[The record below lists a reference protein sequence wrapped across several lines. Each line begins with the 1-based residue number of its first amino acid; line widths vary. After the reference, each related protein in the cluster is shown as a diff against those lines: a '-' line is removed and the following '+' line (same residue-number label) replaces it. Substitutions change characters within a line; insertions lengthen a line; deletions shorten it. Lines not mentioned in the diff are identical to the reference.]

1 MTDEASSESDTTTT
15 AEPDREVTVRASGH
29 EHVSAEHASTF
40 EVTSDDWLTPAG
52 DCILAVEADT
62 TPADVPRVFVEA
74 CRSREATIVAEFS
87 AADATETVT
96 GHGHPDLS
104 YEGDRSMVGRTSD
117 YVDERTI
124 MVDAD
129 KAAADLD
136 RRLVTALERGAPL
149 TMTLRVK
156 P

>member
-1 MTDEASSESDTTTT
+1 MSDETVDSEV
-15 AEPDREVTVRASGH
+15 REVTVRAEGH
-29 EHVSAEHASTF
+29 EHVSAEHTSTF

-62 TPADVPRVFVEA
+62 TPADVPRSFVEA
-74 CRSREATIVAEFS
+74 CQSHDATITAEFA
-87 AADATETVT
+87 AADATQTVE
-96 GHGHPDLS
+96 GHGHPDLTF
-104 YEGDRSMVGRTSD
+104 EGDRSLVGRTSD

-124 MVDAD
+124 MVGAD
-129 KAAADLD
+129 AAAGDFD

-149 TMTLRVK
+149 TLTLRVE

>member
-1 MTDEASSESDTTTT
+1 MSED
-15 AEPDREVTVRASGH
+15 AEPESAVREVTVRAEGH
-29 EHVSAEHASTF
+29 EHVAAEHGSTF

-62 TPADVPRVFVEA
+62 TPADVPRSFVAA
-74 CRSREATIVAEFS
+74 CRSREATITAEFA

-96 GHGHPDLS
+96 GSGHPDLTF
-104 YEGDRSMVGRTSD
+104 EGDRSMVGRTSD
-117 YVDERTI
+117 YVDERTV
-124 MVDAD
+124 MVEAD
-129 KAAADLD
+129 RAAADFD

-149 TMTLRVK
+149 TMTLRVE

>member
-1 MTDEASSESDTTTT
+1 MDEDTAGDEES
-15 AEPDREVTVRASGH
+15 PVREVTVRASGH
-29 EHVSAEHASTF
+29 EHVTAEHASTF

-52 DCILAVEADT
+52 DCIVGVEADA
-62 TPADVPRVFVEA
+62 TPADVPRSFVEA

-87 AADATETVT
+87 AADATQTVT
-96 GHGHPDLS
+96 GRGHPDLS

-124 MVDAD
+124 MVGAD
-129 KAAADLD
+129 AAAGDFD

-149 TMTLRVK
+149 TMTLRVE
-156 P
+156 